1 MVKAP
6 NSLRPARPLRSRPRH
21 GTGRKMET
29 SSSSSIM
36 STSWSWK
43 EEGDELVLFDH
54 IHVMELEGRW
64 RPARL
69 PLSRPPRGAE
79 RKMETSSSS
88 SIMSMSGNWKEEG
101 DQLVLFHHVH
111 VLKLEGKGTLEHKK
125 CWFPTDRQRL
135 HYPTIFNWSN
145 QLLLLNHRH
154 VLGLKGPKDSQLLKY
169 WWGKLGIDDELS
181 RVDVLIGA
189 D

>member
-6 NSLRPARPLRSRPRH
+6 NSLRPARPLRSCARQGSR
-21 GTGRKMET
+21 RKKET
-29 SSSSSIM
+29 SSSPLIM

-88 SIMSMSGNWKEEG
+88 SIMSTSENWKEEG
-101 DQLVLFHHVH
+101 DQLVLFDHVH
-111 VLKLEGKGTLEHKK
+111 VLKLEGKGTLEHRSADSRQ
-125 CWFPTDRQRL
+125 TDNAC
-135 HYPTIFNWSN
+135 TIPRSLTEATSSYSSTTVMSW
-145 QLLLLNHRH
+145 
-154 VLGLKGPKDSQLLKY
+154 D
-169 WWGKLGIDDELS
+169 
-181 RVDVLIGA
+181 
-189 D
+189 